1 MSLGETVVF
10 AKMSNLFRIF
20 LICYFSHD
28 AVPVRDGLTMLF
40 LNRWEKGLAIA
51 IGAGHEV
58 IVGLRPN
65 RGRRDAKLEIH
76 PFS

>member
-1 MSLGETVVF
+1 
-10 AKMSNLFRIF
+10 
-20 LICYFSHD
+20 
-28 AVPVRDGLTMLF
+28 MLF

-65 RGRRDAKLEIH
+65 RERRDAKLEIH
-76 PFS
+76 PFA